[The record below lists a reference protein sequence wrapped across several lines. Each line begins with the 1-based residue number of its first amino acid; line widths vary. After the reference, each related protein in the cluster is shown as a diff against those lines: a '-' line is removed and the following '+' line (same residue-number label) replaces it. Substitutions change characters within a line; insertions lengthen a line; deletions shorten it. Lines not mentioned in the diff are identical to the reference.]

1 MFGKKKI
8 ALSGGFD
15 PMHSGHVR
23 MIKAAAEHGDVVIIL
38 NSDEWLLR
46 KKGYV
51 FMTWKERAEILSSI
65 KGVESVVPVDDADGT
80 VCKSLEELQ
89 PDYFGNGGDRT
100 EDNTP
105 EKQVCERL
113 NIQMVWNLGGGK
125 IQSSSELVRHVKNE
139 PNRSRH

>member
-15 PMHSGHVR
+15 PLHSGHIR

-100 EDNTP
+100 
-105 EKQVCERL
+105 
-113 NIQMVWNLGGGK
+113 
-125 IQSSSELVRHVKNE
+125 
-139 PNRSRH
+139 